1 MRRLALVL
9 LLAAVV
15 PGAASADQGDWA
27 KASAAPA
34 RVSAARSLTL
44 QLHYE
49 MTCGQPSGAVTVRFP
64 VRMQLLKTFG
74 VRIGRLAV
82 PNVLVN
88 GRTVTFSIPRRGVT
102 CMSIGPATAT
112 FVFTGVRNPSRPG
125 SYMLH
130 AAAENHDF
138 ATPVIVRN

>member
-1 MRRLALVL
+1 MAFVA
-9 LLAAVV
+9 LLAAVL
-15 PGAASADQGDWA
+15 PGAASADLGDWA
-27 KASAAPA
+27 RASAAPA
-34 RVSAARSLTL
+34 RPSAASSLTL
-44 QLHYE
+44 QLHYD

-64 VRMQLLKTFG
+64 PRMELLKTFG

-82 PNVLVN
+82 PDVLVN
-88 GRTVTFSIPRRGVT
+88 GGTVTFSIPQRGGMT

-130 AAAENHDF
+130 AAAGNHDF
-138 ATPVIVRN
+138 ATPVVVRA